1 MRRAQTISFRRS
13 AASVCFSVILGCLS
27 GCNHSVQTEV
37 ERLLQEPDKWG
48 PVSARSGRCSPEISQ
63 SEAGAFL
70 DEAQVE
76 WLIQATSAARSARSE
91 DEIVEDLVQLGKP
104 AVPVLMQWLQRGDRA
119 SVRAATALGKIGDAR
134 AADALAETMPHASQ
148 LPETFKE
155 LPESQ
160 AKMLLRHESALALC
174 RLNDPR
180 GIRTVIEGMSWAIAQ
195 GRGSRRMGIWAHSL
209 PNTTLFML
217 VEGRVDAD
225 EGWDVIAGM
234 DGTAIPALLEC
245 AGEEAGADDPFI
257 AIRLLGAI
265 GHSEA
270 AQPLLKMIE
279 TSEVQKRA
287 ALIHALGLIGDSRAV
302 EPVAALWTKT
312 APWGIKCAAAE
323 ALPRLGPSA
332 VPVAIDRIR
341 QDPEEGIRQL
351 GLRELARTN
360 DPRVIDEL
368 LWLIDSDRARDSVY
382 AARALIHTNG
392 GPKVIEGLKRA
403 LTHTNF
409 GVRNDAAKALAK
421 LAGTEAVQ
429 PLIALVR
436 DRDPMVRETAA
447 GELGKLRAVEAIPEL
462 SALTNDQSWGVR
474 YSAVTALGSIRSKDG
489 LAAIRARLDDP
500 QPQVRDA
507 AMKALRAISPE
518 STSEPD
524 SSP

>member
-37 ERLLQEPDKWG
+37 ERLLQEPDIWQPAAAG
-48 PVSARSGRCSPEISQ
+48 SGRCPPEISP
-63 SEAGAFL
+63 SKAGTL
-70 DEAQVE
+70 DEDQVE
-76 WLIQATSAARSARSE
+76 WLIQATSASARSE

-119 SVRAATALGKIGDAR
+119 SMRAATALGKIGDPR
-134 AADALAETMPHASQ
+134 AADALAETLPHASP
-148 LPETFKE
+148 LPDTFNK

-160 AKMLLRHESALALC
+160 AKILLRHESALALC
-174 RLNDPR
+174 RLDDPR

-195 GRGSRRMGIWAHSL
+195 GQGSRRMGIWPRSHYMAT
-209 PNTTLFML
+209 P
-217 VEGRVDAD
+217 RYDID
-225 EGWDVIAGM
+225 ESWDIVVGM
-234 DGTAIPALLEC
+234 GGNAIPALLEC
-245 AGEEAGADDPFI
+245 AGEEGGADDPFI

-312 APWGIKCAAAE
+312 APWKIKCAAAE

-421 LAGTEAVQ
+421 LAGTEAIQ
-429 PLIALVR
+429 PLIPLVR

-462 SALTNDQSWGVR
+462 SALTNDQNWGVR
-474 YSAVTALGSIRSKDG
+474 YSAVTALGGIGSKDG

-507 AMKALRAISPE
+507 AMKALRLISPE
-518 STSEPD
+518 SATEPD
-524 SSP
+524 SSPSTR